1 MESCPV
7 NYALSLLSGKW
18 KLRIVWVLVNLKC
31 VRFNQLQR
39 QLEGVSALMLS
50 KSLKELEADHIVK
63 RQQFNEVPPHVE
75 YSLTQEGQKLDVVLN
90 VLGDWGEEVHA
101 LETT

>member
-18 KLRIVWVLVNLKC
+18 KLRIVWVWVNLKC